1 MYYILSDYDAPVRVA
16 VESKSRGIE
25 EEIQKQKLV
34 RMSPRPINIVGI
46 RENPD
51 VIISD
56 YAIDLSK
63 YFVKEIPYLFSGG
76 EKTVLAGLDSRDHI
90 YR

>member
-1 MYYILSDYDAPVRVA
+1 
-16 VESKSRGIE
+16 
-25 EEIQKQKLV
+25 
-34 RMSPRPINIVGI
+34 MSPRPINIVGI

-63 YFVKEIPYLFSGG
+63 YFVKRDPVSFSVGG
-76 EKTVLAGLDSRDHI
+76 EKQYLPDWIRVITFIDKIRDEKY
-90 YR
+90 YRLLEEN